1 VLRAELVGEAGT
13 VQRIREKDKTTEV
26 RLDRGHARDPAPKG
40 LATPDDLMSATR
52 RLDKDR
58 HRFLR
63 ACARKIDRDGIDSA
77 SFETDDVGFHRRSIA
92 RCAMTEDDSHD
103 AYRRSPQRSM
113 QRSMMVVI
121 GATSAEISTT
131 LSKKNILEPLT

>member
-1 VLRAELVGEAGT
+1 
-13 VQRIREKDKTTEV
+13 
-26 RLDRGHARDPAPKG
+26 
-40 LATPDDLMSATR
+40 MSATR
-52 RLDKDR
+52 RLDKDW

-63 ACARKIDRDGIDSA
+63 ASARKIDRDGIDSA

-131 LSKKNILEPLT
+131 LSKKNILEPFFFQAEDGIRDLTVTGVQTCALPI